1 MWSENNNKSHVDNK
15 CTEVELEIIKMTNV
29 TRDIRIVI
37 ENILEAKDLDKRVDE
52 ELLENFSVELRS
64 ILENLRFFSTNKTQ
78 LHSFKVSEKK
88 QQCREED
95 EHSENT
101 GGVFKKGSSYHLQNS
116 YIMKDEGRDSIE
128 IGELYEANQGLI
140 DENEFL
146 TKKLEE
152 AETYI
157 KKM

>member
-1 MWSENNNKSHVDNK
+1 
-15 CTEVELEIIKMTNV
+15 
-29 TRDIRIVI
+29 
-37 ENILEAKDLDKRVDE
+37 
-52 ELLENFSVELRS
+52 
-64 ILENLRFFSTNKTQ
+64 
-78 LHSFKVSEKK
+78 
-88 QQCREED
+88 
-95 EHSENT
+95 
-101 GGVFKKGSSYHLQNS
+101 
-116 YIMKDEGRDSIE
+116 MKDEGRDSIE

>member
-78 LHSFKVSEKK
+78 LHSFKVSEKI
-88 QQCREED
+88 Q
-95 EHSENT
+95 
-101 GGVFKKGSSYHLQNS
+101 
-116 YIMKDEGRDSIE
+116 
-128 IGELYEANQGLI
+128 
-140 DENEFL
+140 
-146 TKKLEE
+146 
-152 AETYI
+152 
-157 KKM
+157 